1 MLDEAS
7 FDVVD
12 SVAVKASG
20 GLALEDVD
28 PVLHNRKRPLKPA
41 IHIVAPI
48 SERISQP
55 IYTIER
61 YFFSSGF
68 YGNRSRF

>member
-20 GLALEDVD
+20 GLALADVD

-41 IHIVAPI
+41 IHIVAPLVNAFRNQFI
-48 SERISQP
+48 RSNGI
-55 IYTIER
+55 
-61 YFFSSGF
+61 FFSSGF